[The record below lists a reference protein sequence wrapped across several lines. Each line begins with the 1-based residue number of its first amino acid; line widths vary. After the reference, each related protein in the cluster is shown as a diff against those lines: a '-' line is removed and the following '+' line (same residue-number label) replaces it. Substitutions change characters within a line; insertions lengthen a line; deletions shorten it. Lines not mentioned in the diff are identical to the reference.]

1 MAFMVQFPA
10 PTVDLAQ
17 PITPIPK
24 SSLDL
29 DGFII
34 AGGIHRHRFVSQQS
48 VNRLPPASG
57 MERIHPSA
65 AASWRRYYLDA
76 LVTAAAGLPSAA
88 PTAERSFMAVGSNI
102 LSGSH
107 AIRHACRNPELRGI
121 AHSRP
126 YTGFTGHGLGI
137 IKYR

>member
-29 DGFII
+29 DRFIL
-34 AGGIHRHRFVSQQS
+34 GGSIHRHRFVSRQS

-88 PTAERSFMAVGSNI
+88 PTAERSFMAVGSNL

-107 AIRHACRNPELRGI
+107 AIRYGCRDPELRGI